1 MHDETL
7 KKIALTGVILGLLG
21 LFAISM
27 TTSEED
33 LAISRIK
40 LEDGGS
46 KVSLTGEVVDIRVI
60 DGATILTISRNEE
73 ISVFVQKELNLTL
86 GDTVRIKG
94 RVEEYRGRKEIMAS
108 QVLT

>member
-7 KKIALTGVILGLLG
+7 KKIALTGVIIGLLG

-40 LEDGGS
+40 LEDEGS
-46 KVSLTGEVVDIRVI
+46 KVSLTGEVVDIKVI
-60 DGATILTISRNEE
+60 DGATILTISRQEE
-73 ISVFVQKELNLTL
+73 ISVFVQEELNLTR
-86 GDTVRIKG
+86 GDIVRIKG
-94 RVEEYRGRKEIMAS
+94 EVGEYQGRKEIMAS

>member
-7 KKIALTGVILGLLG
+7 KKIALTGVIIGLLG
-21 LFAISM
+21 LFAIAT

-40 LEDGGS
+40 LEDVGS
-46 KVSLTGEVVDIRVI
+46 KVSFSGKVVDVRATNGI
-60 DGATILTISRNEE
+60 TILTIQRNEE
-73 ISVFVQKELNLTL
+73 ISVFVNKELKLTR

-94 RVEEYRGRKEIMAS
+94 KVEEYQGRKEIIAS
-108 QVLT
+108 EVLT